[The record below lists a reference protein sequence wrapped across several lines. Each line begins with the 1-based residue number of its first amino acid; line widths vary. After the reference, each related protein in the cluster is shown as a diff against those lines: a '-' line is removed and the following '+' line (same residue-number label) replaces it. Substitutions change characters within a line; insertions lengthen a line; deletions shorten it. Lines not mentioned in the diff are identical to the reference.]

1 MLERI
6 LESFENVL
14 QNSGEL
20 FGIFSGNISR
30 ELLIDFSMVI
40 IIIAIT
46 IFLISIILL
55 LAFSRKSSEEKV
67 ALQIISNMKNLK
79 DGKKQFE
86 TTNDSGVEKTKTSE
100 FETTKK
106 PSVIKETEVNLKQ
119 LLIKKFKPI
128 IEKQLK
134 SNITI
139 NDFKASNEKFFVK
152 ITVQGNNLELVLD
165 SSGKIIDYK
174 RI

>member
-1 MLERI
+1 MLEKV

>member
-14 QNSGEL
+14 QNQSEL
-20 FGIFSGNISR
+20 FGIFTGNISR
-30 ELLIDFSMVI
+30 ELLIDFSIVI

-55 LAFSRKSSEEKV
+55 LIFSRKSSEEKV

-86 TTNDSGVEKTKTSE
+86 TT
-100 FETTKK
+100 KK
-106 PSVIKETEVNLKQ
+106 PNVIKETEVNLKQ

-134 SNITI
+134 SNIII
-139 NDFKASNEKFFVK
+139 NDFKASDEKFFVK

-174 RI
+174 RIN